1 MTLKEMVVYE
11 PDDMEMAM
19 MPLDVVVYCKVSLIS
34 INKEDNYNFV
44 RYLFTDENVGQYI
57 KDYKDTVFF
66 DFDFTDK
73 TEEKFI
79 TMFNMLSLMNYQNVS
94 DYLKELLQFY
104 VHDADVI
111 IDFFTH
117 DSKAYR
123 LSNLD
128 GVVKLEEMKR
138 NNK

>member
-66 DFDFTDK
+66 DYDFTDK